1 MDYEQRYNDAL
12 ARAKEQLN
20 DAKVFDYDNEQ
31 IAHNIRNTVYNIFP
45 EFKDSEDEKI
55 RKELTDYI
63 KKKFESSCSP
73 TPSKNI
79 LANWITWLE
88 KQEQNNSQV
97 LLPSFMFDDILALQ
111 CCMETVKKVQED
123 KYLYEKLK
131 DLHDRVYD
139 AYQLEKQKDNADKVE
154 LKDYNIDPH
163 FSKPIDKVEPKFKV
177 GDWVVIENI
186 VYRID
191 NISRIYLILSTIDRT
206 IPINYKY
213 IQHNDNKIHLWTIKD
228 AKEGDVL
235 VSGINQPFIY
245 NGKFTEDTVGAYCG
259 IDINYDFVTKK
270 YYSPENWDENWTGN
284 NNIRP
289 ATKEQRNFL
298 FRKMKEAGYEWNK
311 EKKKL
316 IKL

>member
-1 MDYEQRYNDAL
+1 MKLIDKDAL
-12 ARAKEQLN
+12 VAEIERLQESIKATAIDNRISKEQ
-20 DAKVFDYDNEQ
+20 AEAYKVCVKIINFVEDTLEEIDDEQ
-31 IAHNIRNTVYNIFP
+31 I
-45 EFKDSEDEKI
+45 
-55 RKELTDYI
+55 RKQIIQSLRGDVLDIEETNKAI
-63 KKKFESSCSP
+63 AWIEEQGQHKKFRDS
-73 TPSKNI
+73 I
-79 LANWITWLE
+79 
-88 KQEQNNSQV
+88 QV
-97 LLPSFMFDDILALQ
+97 G
-111 CCMETVKKVQED
+111 
-123 KYLYEKLK
+123 
-131 DLHDRVYD
+131 
-139 AYQLEKQKDNADKVE
+139 DKVTRNRDSMLVNLSQ
-154 LKDYNIDPH
+154 LKRVA
-163 FSKPIDKVEPKFKV
+163 KPIDKVEPKFKV

-206 IPINYKY
+206 VPINYKY